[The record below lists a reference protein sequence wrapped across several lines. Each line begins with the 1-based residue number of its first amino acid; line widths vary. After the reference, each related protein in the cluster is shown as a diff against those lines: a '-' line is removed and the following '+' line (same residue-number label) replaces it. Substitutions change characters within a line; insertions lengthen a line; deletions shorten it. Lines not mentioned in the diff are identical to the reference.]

1 MVDDGSV
8 DAAAVSAV
16 VARAPHARLVRGGG
30 RGPAAA
36 RNLGAA
42 AARGPVLCFT
52 DDDCRPEPGW
62 IEALVASVDDG
73 TAVAGPTQNGRP
85 GDPFAAA
92 SQAITNHLAG
102 ASLDPRHTAPGVR
115 AHEQPGVLG
124 RRSIGPCGSTSASR
138 WRRGRTATGA
148 PAWPPPVRCCS
159 TSRAPG

>member
-1 MVDDGSV
+1 MTGAEAGQPTDTPDGPAVSVVVPTRDRPSQLDACLAAIEAQTARSYEVVVVDDGSV

-62 IEALVASVDDG
+62 IEALVAGVDDADG
-73 TAVAGPTQNGRP
+73 C
-85 GDPFAAA
+85 
-92 SQAITNHLAG
+92 
-102 ASLDPRHTAPGVR
+102 
-115 AHEQPGVLG
+115 
-124 RRSIGPCGSTSASR
+124 RRSDAER
-138 WRRGRTATGA
+138 
-148 PAWPPPVRCCS
+148 PAR
-159 TSRAPG
+159 